1 MPLLRV
7 ATMTLLAL
15 MVLVLLAPVTA
26 AALMQLEVV
35 RLKKEATFIS
45 LGGAFT
51 ALALDPIVLCFVF

>member
-35 RLKKEATFIS
+35 RLKKEATFIL
-45 LGGAFT
+45 LGGVFT
-51 ALALDPIVLCFVF
+51 ALTLDPIVLCFVF